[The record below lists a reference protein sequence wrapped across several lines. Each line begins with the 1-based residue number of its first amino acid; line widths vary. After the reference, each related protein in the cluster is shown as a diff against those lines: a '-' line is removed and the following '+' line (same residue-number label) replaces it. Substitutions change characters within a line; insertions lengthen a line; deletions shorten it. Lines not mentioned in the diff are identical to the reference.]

1 MLHNTLISVADASPS
16 QVMAFVIYA
25 TCTLVFIAWLFYLV
39 RA

>member
-1 MLHNTLISVADASPS
+1 MLQNTLVSFVDASPS

-39 RA
+39 RT